1 MFNTQLDLVAIGD
14 LATDAFIRLKDAHVN
29 CKVNSSECELCMKF
43 GDKVPFESVHITVAV
58 GNSPNA
64 TVSASR
70 LGLSTALISHIGDD
84 QNGRD
89 DLEQLTREG
98 ISTKLITVDA
108 GKTTNFHYVLWYE
121 VDRTILIHHESFN
134 YHLPKEFLGGTPPKW
149 LYLSSLGGTSY
160 KYHLEI
166 VDYLKKHP
174 EVRLAFQPG
183 TYQMKLGANQL
194 RDIYKRTEVFVCNV
208 EESQRILGLEEKG
221 SANIDD
227 TKALLKAIHALG
239 PKLTLITD
247 GPKGAYMFDGDRYYY
262 MPIYPD
268 PKDPLERTG
277 CGDAFA
283 STFVSALILGHT
295 PLEALTWGPINP
307 MSVVQYIG
315 AQEGL
320 LHRDK
325 IESLLAQAKADYKPR
340 EI

>member
-1 MFNTQLDLVAIGD
+1 MFNTQLDFVAIGD
-14 LATDAFIRLKDAHVN
+14 ITSDAFIRLKDAHVN

-43 GDKVPFESVHITVAV
+43 GDKIPFESVHITKAV
-58 GNSPNA
+58 GNGPNA
-64 TVSASR
+64 AVSASR
-70 LGLSTALISHIGDD
+70 LGLKAAVISNIGDD

-89 DLEQLTREG
+89 DIAQLQKDAV
-98 ISTKLITVDA
+98 STKFVTLEKD
-108 GKTTNFHYVLWYE
+108 KTTNFHYVLWYD
-121 VDRTILIHHESFN
+121 VDRTILIHHETFN
-134 YHLPKEFLGGTPPKW
+134 YHLPKEFTKSAPPKW
-149 LYLSSLGGTSY
+149 IYLSSLGETSY

-166 VDYLKKHP
+166 IDYLKIHP

-183 TYQMKLGANQL
+183 TYQMKIGVDQL
-194 RDIYKRTEVFVCNV
+194 RDIYKRTEVFVCNT
-208 EESQRILGLEEKG
+208 EESQRILGREEKG
-221 SANIDD
+221 FTNLADIKD
-227 TKALLKAIHALG
+227 LLKAIHALG
-239 PKLTLITD
+239 PKITLITD

-268 PKDPLERTG
+268 SQPPFERTG

-295 PLEALTWGPINP
+295 PIESLTWAPVNP

-320 LHRDK
+320 LKRDK
-325 IESLLAQAKADYKPR
+325 VEELLAHAPADYKPR